1 MDDGSTILRYLIPL
15 FALLIGASLCA
26 ASETAYTSAN
36 RIRLMSLADDGDP
49 KAKRALRVIHN
60 FDKALT
66 TLLILNNITH
76 IATASIATIM
86 VTKLWGAGAVAY
98 STIVTTVVVFL
109 FAEMIPKYFAK
120 TFSDQYAMAAAGPM
134 LFLMKVLTPVS
145 FFFTKIADAVKR
157 PFKKQEEEP
166 TVTEDEL
173 YGYVEAIAQEGVLN
187 EDEAELVQS
196 ALEFGERTAGDIVVP
211 WDKVLTVS
219 SLMSQQEILEVI
231 RSNIHSRLPVMDIN
245 GNVMGILHIRA
256 YLRAY
261 INAQDDEQLQLRAI
275 MDDVTF
281 VNSDTPIDELLPEMS
296 RKRTHISI
304 VVDGDG
310 NNLGILTVEDILE
323 ELVGEIY
330 DEDDPL
336 PEGGAHA

>member
-145 FFFTKIADAVKR
+145 FFFTKIADTVKR
-157 PFKKQEEEP
+157 PFKKQKEEP

-219 SLMSQQEILEVI
+219 SLMSQEEILEVI

>member
-157 PFKKQEEEP
+157 PFKKQKEEP

-219 SLMSQQEILEVI
+219 SLMSQEEILEVI

>member
-76 IATASIATIM
+76 IAAASIATIM

-219 SLMSQQEILEVI
+219 SLMSQEEILEVI

>member
-219 SLMSQQEILEVI
+219 SLMSQKEILEVI

>member
-1 MDDGSTILRYLIPL
+1 M
-15 FALLIGASLCA
+15 IGASLCA

-219 SLMSQQEILEVI
+219 SLMSQEEILEVI

>member
-1 MDDGSTILRYLIPL
+1 M
-15 FALLIGASLCA
+15 
-26 ASETAYTSAN
+26 
-36 RIRLMSLADDGDP
+36 
-49 KAKRALRVIHN
+49 
-60 FDKALT
+60 
-66 TLLILNNITH
+66 
-76 IATASIATIM
+76 
-86 VTKLWGAGAVAY
+86 
-98 STIVTTVVVFL
+98 VFL

-219 SLMSQQEILEVI
+219 SLMSQEEILEVI

>member
-1 MDDGSTILRYLIPL
+1 MRYLIPL

-219 SLMSQQEILEVI
+219 SLMSQEEILEVI

>member
-219 SLMSQQEILEVI
+219 SLMSQEEILEVI

>member
-98 STIVTTVVVFL
+98 STIVTTAVVFL

-219 SLMSQQEILEVI
+219 SLMSQEEILEVI

>member
-1 MDDGSTILRYLIPL
+1 MRYLIPL

-173 YGYVEAIAQEGVLN
+173 YGYVEAIAQE
-187 EDEAELVQS
+187 
-196 ALEFGERTAGDIVVP
+196 
-211 WDKVLTVS
+211 
-219 SLMSQQEILEVI
+219 
-231 RSNIHSRLPVMDIN
+231 
-245 GNVMGILHIRA
+245 RA
-256 YLRAY
+256 
-261 INAQDDEQLQLRAI
+261 
-275 MDDVTF
+275 
-281 VNSDTPIDELLPEMS
+281 LLPIPPS
-296 RKRTHISI
+296 LLR
-304 VVDGDG
+304 
-310 NNLGILTVEDILE
+310 
-323 ELVGEIY
+323 
-330 DEDDPL
+330 
-336 PEGGAHA
+336 